1 MRFNLVASQ
10 AEILLTTVWIAL
22 EKHAIASPKIAVL
35 SSGTKLE
42 IELTFASRRD
52 EDLIK
57 AELSLPI
64 AGISEIRAASRSP
77 ARCQA
82 PRATRTT
89 RNGRWVARRLAV

>member
-10 AEILLTTVWIAL
+10 AEILLTTIWIAL
-22 EKHAIASPKIAVL
+22 EKHGITSPEIAVL
-35 SSGTKLE
+35 SSGMKLE

-64 AGISEIRAASRSP
+64 AGISEIRGASRSP

-82 PRATRTT
+82 PRATPTT
-89 RNGRWVARRLAV
+89 RNGRWVSRRVAV

>member
-10 AEILLTTVWIAL
+10 AEILLTTIWIAL
-22 EKHAIASPKIAVL
+22 EKHGIASPKIGVL
-35 SSGTKLE
+35 SSGMKLE

-52 EDLIK
+52 EDLVK

-64 AGISEIRAASRSP
+64 AGISEIRADSRST
-77 ARCQA
+77 ARCQG
-82 PRATRTT
+82 PRATPRT